1 MNYAAAPAKSQTN
14 GLAVG
19 ALVLGILSFFCV
31 GILLGPIAVVL
42 GFLGRKKANEE
53 MGGNGAGMAL
63 AGIITGV
70 LGFLASAAFVF
81 FFWIAAD
88 NTVDSINDINSDP
101 SDGICNE
108 DRWLQDPD
116 C

>member
-1 MNYAAAPAKSQTN
+1 MSYSPPAQSSQTN

-31 GILLGPIAVVL
+31 GLLLGPIAIVL

-53 MGGNGAGMAL
+53 MGGSGAGMAL
-63 AGIITGV
+63 AGIVTGA
-70 LGFLASAAFVF
+70 LGFIASALFIF

-88 NTVDSINDINSDP
+88 STVDSINDINSDP